1 MELLIP
7 IGICLL
13 VGVVLLLVE
22 MYMPGFGLPG
32 LAGCGLL
39 LLGIVLTWKTF
50 GAAAGL
56 GLTVIVLALLA
67 ILISI
72 TVRSV
77 SKGKLGK
84 SEFVLE
90 GDMRPENE
98 EANEDMKALIGQ
110 VGEVITVLRPVGIAE
125 FSCGRLNVMT
135 EGEYIE
141 RGASV
146 RIRKVEGT
154 TVFVEKA

>member
-1 MELLIP
+1 
-7 IGICLL
+7 
-13 VGVVLLLVE
+13 
-22 MYMPGFGLPG
+22 MPGFGLPG

-39 LLGIVLTWKTF
+39 LLGIVLTWMNF
-50 GAAAGL
+50 GPTVGL

-77 SKGKLGK
+77 AKGKLGK
-84 SEFVLE
+84 SEFVLN
-90 GDMRPENE
+90 GDMAPEKNE
-98 EANEDMKALIGQ
+98 ENDDMLSL
-110 VGEVITVLRPVGIAE
+110 VGEVGKVITVLRPVGVAE

-146 RIRKVEGT
+146 RIRKVDGT

>member
-13 VGVVLLLVE
+13 VGVALLLVE
-22 MYMPGFGLPG
+22 VYMPGFGLPG
-32 LAGCGLL
+32 LAGCALL
-39 LLGIVLTWKTF
+39 LFGIVLTWINF
-50 GAAAGL
+50 GPTVGL
-56 GLTVIVLALLA
+56 GLTVIVLTLLA

-84 SEFVLE
+84 SEFVLD
-90 GDMRPENE
+90 GDMTPEKKDE
-98 EANEDMKALIGQ
+98 NEDMLTLVGQ
-110 VGEVITVLRPVGIAE
+110 VGEVKTPLRPVGVAE
-125 FSCGRLNVMT
+125 FDCGRLNVMT

-146 RIRKVEGT
+146 RIRRVDGT
-154 TVFVEKA
+154 SVFVEKA